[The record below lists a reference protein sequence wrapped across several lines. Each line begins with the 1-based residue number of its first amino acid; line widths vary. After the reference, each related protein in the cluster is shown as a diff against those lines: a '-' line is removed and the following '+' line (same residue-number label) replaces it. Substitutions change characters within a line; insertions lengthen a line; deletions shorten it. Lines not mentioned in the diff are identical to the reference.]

1 MNKRHCQLLLALLLT
16 ACSAVEPP
24 APAGD
29 AAERGAAGGVVRVV
43 AAGDIADC
51 GTAPAASSMASQ
63 TAGLVSAA
71 DAAVLT
77 LGDHVYPD
85 GAPDEFARCFDP
97 TWGRFRQRQ
106 RPSPGNHDYR
116 TPGAAGYYAYFGD
129 LAGPDRRGYYSFD
142 LGHWHFISLNSAV
155 DAGPG
160 SAQLRWLVEDLK
172 ASAGARCTLA
182 YWHHP
187 VFSSGPHGNDARM
200 KDVYAALYAAGAD
213 IVLSGHD
220 HVYERFAPLDA
231 SGTPDPLRGIRSFTV
246 GTGGARLYRFKAP
259 HPASEY
265 RDASTHG
272 VLRLT
277 LGDGWYMWEFQP
289 VGGGPARD
297 RAMAA
302 CHR

>member
-213 IVLSGHD
+213 IVLS
-220 HVYERFAPLDA
+220 
-231 SGTPDPLRGIRSFTV
+231 
-246 GTGGARLYRFKAP
+246 
-259 HPASEY
+259 
-265 RDASTHG
+265 
-272 VLRLT
+272 
-277 LGDGWYMWEFQP
+277 
-289 VGGGPARD
+289 
-297 RAMAA
+297 
-302 CHR
+302 